1 MPYHTTGYTQANGIV
16 MTTILMVERQLWSIF
31 SFLYFLYLIF
41 IVSLRGTVQAFQA
54 FKIWKKNVP
63 IWSCDFCVFCFYSY
77 LPGTA
82 AGPCSIMDGMLLF
95 YRGTGL

>member
-54 FKIWKKNVP
+54 FKIWKKK
-63 IWSCDFCVFCFYSY
+63 CAHME
-77 LPGTA
+77 L
-82 AGPCSIMDGMLLF
+82 
-95 YRGTGL
+95 